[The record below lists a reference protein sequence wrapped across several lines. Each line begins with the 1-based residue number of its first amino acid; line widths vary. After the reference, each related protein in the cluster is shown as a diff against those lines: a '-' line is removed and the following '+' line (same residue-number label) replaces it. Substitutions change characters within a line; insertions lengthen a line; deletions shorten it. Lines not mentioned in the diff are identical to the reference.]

1 MALQSQISYA
11 AHYLISDAFG
21 LEMTIYLRVRAIV
34 AGICY
39 TYFI

>member
-1 MALQSQISYA
+1 MAQHGDRKSA